1 MAKGIIIDRKYIV
14 SHLYK
19 KESKE
24 GDCPAIVLTNGEVL
38 DRFFTL
44 RIRNL
49 DFSGNTVSF
58 YDIIGRTEYKTNQ
71 CAFIKTYSIETG
83 EIIEDIICSDDE
95 IIEELL
101 K

>member
-19 KESKE
+19 KEAKE

-49 DFSGNTVSF
+49 DFSGNTMS
-58 YDIIGRTEYKTNQ
+58 
-71 CAFIKTYSIETG
+71 IKTYSIETG

-101 K
+101 R

>member
-19 KESKE
+19 KEAKE
-24 GDCPAIVLTNGEVL
+24 GDRPAIVLTNGEVL
-38 DRFFTL
+38 DRFLTL
-44 RIRNL
+44 SMRNL
-49 DFSGNTVSF
+49 DFSGNFISF
-58 YDIIGRTEYKTNQ
+58 RDIYGIEYQTDQ
-71 CAFIKTYSIETG
+71 CAFIKTYTLETG

-101 K
+101 R